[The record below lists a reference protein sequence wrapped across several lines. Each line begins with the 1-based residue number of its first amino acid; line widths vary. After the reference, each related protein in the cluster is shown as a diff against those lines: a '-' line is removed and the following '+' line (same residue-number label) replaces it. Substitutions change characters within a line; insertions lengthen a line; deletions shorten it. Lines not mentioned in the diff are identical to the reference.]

1 MTAGRSTSGGTGPS
15 RPTGSHGSDDIAT
28 VKRRLRSEMRRIR
41 RELTDRTARS
51 EALWRHVS
59 AIPEVAGARRIMG
72 FSHVA
77 GEPEID
83 GFRARWLADRREWAV
98 PESEVEPEWPDVVLV
113 PGLAFTRAGDR
124 LGQGGGWYDRFLP
137 GVRPDCVVVGVGF
150 AEQVVD
156 RLPTEPHDVVLDHV
170 VVGTGLVTS

>member
-1 MTAGRSTSGGTGPS
+1 MPGGPPGD
-15 RPTGSHGSDDIAT
+15 DDIAT

-41 RELTDRTARS
+41 RELTDRTDRS

-72 FSHVA
+72 FSHVP

-83 GFRARWLADRREWAV
+83 GFRSRWLADRREWAV
-98 PESEVEPEWPDVVLV
+98 PESGVDPRWPDVVLV
-113 PGLAFTRAGDR
+113 PGLAFTPRGDR

-137 GVRPDCVVVGVGF
+137 GIRPGCVTVGVAF

-156 RLPTEPHDVVLDHV
+156 HLPTEPHDVVLDHV
-170 VVGTGLVTS
+170 VVDTGLVTS